1 MTEGLFAVLGAL
13 VGAAGAWIAALIA
26 GRAARYQADAQT
38 KSAHDQW
45 LRQVRR
51 DAYAAFVA
59 RADDLV
65 RPMSF
70 WVSGTQEE
78 NERHARTVEASS
90 AELHRAVQALSLEA
104 PQEISEQA
112 TQVADQAR
120 YFAFSHIRLLRGVE
134 TTLRF
139 GGDENRPD
147 LHTINLMFD
156 AVRAKCR
163 DDLQKPTAL

>member
-1 MTEGLFAVLGAL
+1 TS
-13 VGAAGAWIAALIA
+13 
-26 GRAARYQADAQT
+26 GRPSTSWPSPASPAPSSATADSPIEMIS

-51 DAYAAFVA
+51 DAYAAFLA

-120 YFAFSHIRLLRGVE
+120 YFAFSHIRLLRGVRQ
-134 TTLRF
+134 RF
-139 GGDENRPD
+139 DS
-147 LHTINLMFD
+147 
-156 AVRAKCR
+156 AVMKIARTCT
-163 DDLQKPTAL
+163 QSI